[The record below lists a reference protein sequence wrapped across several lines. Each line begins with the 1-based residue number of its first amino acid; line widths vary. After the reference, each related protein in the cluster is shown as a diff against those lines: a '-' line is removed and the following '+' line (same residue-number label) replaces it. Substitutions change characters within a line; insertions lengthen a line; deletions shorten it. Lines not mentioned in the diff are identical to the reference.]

1 MAKQKMKSLIFI
13 LILKSCFLFAQS
25 NDIIYL
31 QETENFYYPRI
42 CILTGFNA
50 KIKLTFDVQNLK
62 PTNVKVETIEPYK
75 LDYIEKATISNLD
88 SITFVNDVKN
98 FSILFEYVVDE
109 NISNDYIEYVSQG
122 HIKVFKARPY
132 TAINEYIAYSVNCD
146 ESTLTKEFT
155 SFVYTSKPVSKK
167 SRILVEIV
175 DSTNIKIIENNL
187 PELRDE
193 IIDASKKALS
203 GLIANDTQKCSFTP
217 QKYRIRFKVVREF
230 GKGNYTKVY

>member
-1 MAKQKMKSLIFI
+1 MKSLIFI
-13 LILKSCFLFAQS
+13 LILKTCFLFAQG

-31 QETENFYYPRI
+31 QETDNFYYPRI
-42 CILTGFNA
+42 CILIGFNA

-75 LDYIEKATISNLD
+75 LDYIEEATIGNLD
-88 SITFVNDVKN
+88 SIIFVNDVKN
-98 FSILFEYVVDE
+98 FGILFEYVVAE

-155 SFVYTSKPVSKK
+155 SYVYTFKPISKK
-167 SRILVEIV
+167 SRIVVEIV
-175 DSTNIKIIENNL
+175 DSTNIRIVENNL
-187 PELRDE
+187 PELRNE
-193 IIDASKKALS
+193 IVEASKETLS
-203 GLIANDTQKCSFTP
+203 GLIANDTHKCSFTP
-217 QKYRIRFKVVREF
+217 QIYRIRFKVVRQF